1 MHRSSQPRGRYD
13 WMKYMLGQYYFK
25 ESQHK
30 DQHQDFSQEHREYDT
45 EEIPYS
51 VLEEYEV
58 RF

>member
-1 MHRSSQPRGRYD
+1 
-13 WMKYMLGQYYFK
+13 MKYMLGQYYFK